1 MDIFNTFIMLLNE
14 MSPYLLLGFLAAG
27 ILHSFVPQSLYAK
40 HLAGSDWRSVVKA
53 AMFGIPLPLCS
64 CGVLPTA
71 VSLRNNG
78 ASRAA
83 STSFLIATPQTGVDS
98 IAATYSLLGLAFAVI
113 RPVAALATALVGGM
127 LVAWVERG
135 DVDTSADTA
144 NSQHHCC
151 CGDDAGDD
159 CCCHDDCSCGEQPR
173 ATSLMGKVFEA
184 LRYGFIDMMK
194 SIGRWLVIGLV
205 VATLITVCVPDDFFA
220 VFAQY
225 PVLNMIV
232 VLALSIPMYVCAT
245 GSIPIALSLMLK
257 GLTPGAALVL
267 LMAGPAA
274 NFASVLVINRA
285 FGKRTTVAYLASII
299 GGAMTFG
306 LLVDYVLPASWF
318 VPQLADEM
326 VKCSHCA
333 SWLNVV
339 CSVVLVALLVLTQVE
354 MIIRRKRIK
363 NNTTIMTKEY
373 KIKGMMCAHCQANVE
388 KNLAAI
394 EGVKSVKVDLKSG
407 VAYVEG
413 DVAPEV
419 IIARIEQLGY
429 EYIG

>member
-1 MDIFNTFIMLLNE
+1 MTLFDTFIMLLNE

-27 ILHSFVPQSLYAK
+27 ILHTFVPQSIYAK
-40 HLAGSDWRSVVKA
+40 HLAGSDWRSVAKA
-53 AMFGIPLPLCS
+53 ALFGIPLPLCS

-78 ASRAA
+78 ASRAS

-113 RPVAALATALVGGM
+113 RPVAALVTALFGGM
-127 LVAWVERG
+127 LVARVERTDEVSHSDDHDCHCAG
-135 DVDTSADTA
+135 GNDACCCDDDDCGCSTAPSADTF
-144 NSQHHCC
+144 C
-151 CGDDAGDD
+151 
-159 CCCHDDCSCGEQPR
+159 
-173 ATSLMGKVFEA
+173 GKVAEA
-184 LRYGFIDMMK
+184 LHYGFIDMMK

-205 VATLITVCVPDDFFA
+205 VATLITVCIPDNFFA
-220 VFAQY
+220 AFAQY
-225 PVLNMIV
+225 PLLNMIV

-274 NFASVLVINRA
+274 NFASVLVINRS
-285 FGKRTTVAYLASII
+285 FGKRSTVAYLASII
-299 GGAMTFG
+299 GGAMAFG

-318 VPQLADEM
+318 VPSLAGEM
-326 VKCSHCA
+326 AHCSHCT
-333 SWLNVV
+333 SWHNVA

-354 MIIRRKRIK
+354 MIMRRKRIK

-419 IIARIEQLGY
+419 IIAKIEQLGY
-429 EYIG
+429 EYVG

>member
-1 MDIFNTFIMLLNE
+1 MTLFDTFIMLLNE

-27 ILHSFVPQSLYAK
+27 ILHTFVPQSIYAK
-40 HLAGSDWRSVVKA
+40 HLAGSDWRSVAKA
-53 AMFGIPLPLCS
+53 ALFGIPLPLCS

-78 ASRAA
+78 ASRAS

-113 RPVAALATALVGGM
+113 RPVAALVTALLGGM
-127 LVAWVERG
+127 LVARVERT
-135 DVDTSADTA
+135 DVVSHSDD
-144 NSQHHCC
+144 HDCHCVG
-151 CGDDAGDD
+151 GDDACCCDDD
-159 CCCHDDCSCGEQPR
+159 CGCSTAPR
-173 ATSLMGKVFEA
+173 AYTFVGKVAEA
-184 LRYGFIDMMK
+184 LHYGFIDMMK

-205 VATLITVCVPDDFFA
+205 VATLITVCIPDNFFA
-220 VFAQY
+220 AFAQY
-225 PVLNMIV
+225 PLLNMIV

-274 NFASVLVINRA
+274 NFASVLVINRS
-285 FGKRTTVAYLASII
+285 FGKRSTVAYLASII
-299 GGAMTFG
+299 GGAMAFG

-318 VPQLADEM
+318 VPSLASEM
-326 VKCSHCA
+326 AHCSHCT

-339 CSVVLVALLVLTQVE
+339 CSVVLVVLLVLTQVE

-373 KIKGMMCAHCQANVE
+373 KIKGMMCTHCQANVE

-407 VAYVEG
+407 IAYVEG

-419 IIARIEQLGY
+419 IIAKIEQLGY

>member
-27 ILHSFVPQSLYAK
+27 LLHSFVPQSIYSK
-40 HLAGSDWRSVVKA
+40 HLAGSDARSVIKA
-53 AMFGIPLPLCS
+53 ALFGIPLPLCS

-113 RPVAALATALVGGM
+113 RPVAALVTALVGGL
-127 LVAWVERG
+127 LVAWVERSEG
-135 DVDTSADTA
+135 VQPVNETND
-144 NSQHHCC
+144 HHCDC
-151 CGDDAGDD
+151 EDDDDDD

-173 ATSLMGKVFEA
+173 ATTLMGKVLEA

-220 VFAQY
+220 AFAQY
-225 PVLNMIV
+225 PLLNMLV
-232 VLALSIPMYVCAT
+232 VLALSVPMYVCAT

-274 NFASVLVINRA
+274 NFASVLVINRS
-285 FGKRTTVAYLASII
+285 FGRKATIAYLAAII
-299 GGAMTFG
+299 GGAIAFG
-306 LLVDYVLPASWF
+306 IIVDYVLPAAWF
-318 VPQLADEM
+318 VPRMASEAM
-326 VKCSHCA
+326 SCSHCT
-333 SWLNVV
+333 SWVNVV
-339 CSVVLVALLVLTQVE
+339 CSIVLVTLLVATQVGK
-354 MIIRRKRIK
+354 IKRTREIK
-363 NNTTIMTKEY
+363 NNKTTMTKEY

-394 EGVKSVKVDLKSG
+394 EGVEKVTVDLASG
-407 VAYVEG
+407 IAYIEG
-413 DVAPEV
+413 DAKPEV
-419 IIARIEQLGY
+419 IIAKIEQLGY

>member
-1 MDIFNTFIMLLNE
+1 MTLFDTFIMLLNE

-27 ILHSFVPQSLYAK
+27 ILHTFVPQSIYAK
-40 HLAGSDWRSVVKA
+40 HLAGSDWRSVAKA
-53 AMFGIPLPLCS
+53 ALFGIPLPLCS

-78 ASRAA
+78 ASRAS

-113 RPVAALATALVGGM
+113 RPVAALVTALLGGM
-127 LVAWVERG
+127 LVARVERT
-135 DVDTSADTA
+135 DVVSHSDDHDCHCDGGNDACCCDDDCGCSTAPSADTFV
-144 NSQHHCC
+144 
-151 CGDDAGDD
+151 
-159 CCCHDDCSCGEQPR
+159 
-173 ATSLMGKVFEA
+173 GKVAEA

-205 VATLITVCVPDDFFA
+205 VATLITVCIPDNFFA
-220 VFAQY
+220 AFAQY
-225 PVLNMIV
+225 PLLNMIV

-274 NFASVLVINRA
+274 NFASVLVINRS
-285 FGKRTTVAYLASII
+285 FGKRSTVAYLASII
-299 GGAMTFG
+299 GGAMAFG

-318 VPQLADEM
+318 VPSLAGGM
-326 VKCSHCA
+326 AHCSHCT

-419 IIARIEQLGY
+419 IIAKIEQLGY

>member
-1 MDIFNTFIMLLNE
+1 MTLFDTFIMLLNE

-27 ILHSFVPQSLYAK
+27 ILHTFVPQSIYAK
-40 HLAGSDWRSVVKA
+40 HLAGSDWRSVAKA
-53 AMFGIPLPLCS
+53 ALFGIPLPLCS

-78 ASRAA
+78 ASRAS

-113 RPVAALATALVGGM
+113 RPVAALVTALLGGM
-127 LVAWVERG
+127 LVARVERT
-135 DVDTSADTA
+135 DVVSHSDD
-144 NSQHHCC
+144 HDCHCDG
-151 CGDDAGDD
+151 GDDACCCDDD
-159 CCCHDDCSCGEQPR
+159 CGCSTAPR
-173 ATSLMGKVFEA
+173 ADTFVGKVAEA

-205 VATLITVCVPDDFFA
+205 VATLITVCIPDNFFA
-220 VFAQY
+220 AFAQY
-225 PVLNMIV
+225 PLLNMIV

-274 NFASVLVINRA
+274 NFASVLVINRS
-285 FGKRTTVAYLASII
+285 FGKRSTVAYLASII
-299 GGAMTFG
+299 GGAMAFG

-318 VPQLADEM
+318 VPSLAGEM
-326 VKCSHCA
+326 AHCSHCT
-333 SWLNVV
+333 SWHNVV

-354 MIIRRKRIK
+354 MIMRRKRIK

-413 DVAPEV
+413 DVASEV
-419 IIARIEQLGY
+419 IIAKIEQLGY
-429 EYIG
+429 EYMG

>member
-113 RPVAALATALVGGM
+113 RPVAALVTALFGGM
-127 LVAWVERG
+127 LVVRVEQSE
-135 DVDTSADTA
+135 DVNHGENCDS
-144 NSQHHCC
+144 HC
-151 CGDDAGDD
+151 DGDD
-159 CCCHDDCSCGEQPR
+159 CECRSVQK
-173 ATSLMGKVFEA
+173 ATTLGGKVAEA
-184 LRYGFIDMMK
+184 LHYGFIDMMK

-419 IIARIEQLGY
+419 IIAKIEQLGY

>member
-1 MDIFNTFIMLLNE
+1 M
-14 MSPYLLLGFLAAG
+14 Y
-27 ILHSFVPQSLYAK
+27 
-40 HLAGSDWRSVVKA
+40 
-53 AMFGIPLPLCS
+53 
-64 CGVLPTA
+64 
-71 VSLRNNG
+71 G
-78 ASRAA
+78 AS
-83 STSFLIATPQTGVDS
+83 GVR
-98 IAATYSLLGLAFAVI
+98 FAHPCAGES
-113 RPVAALATALVGGM
+113 RK
-127 LVAWVERG
+127 
-135 DVDTSADTA
+135 ADC
-144 NSQHHCC
+144 HCDG
-151 CGDDAGDD
+151 GDDARCCDDD
-159 CCCHDDCSCGEQPR
+159 CGCSTAPR
-173 ATSLMGKVFEA
+173 AYTFVGKVAEA
-184 LRYGFIDMMK
+184 LHYGFIDMMK

-205 VATLITVCVPDDFFA
+205 VATLITVCIPDNFFA
-220 VFAQY
+220 AFAQY
-225 PVLNMIV
+225 PLLNMIV

-274 NFASVLVINRA
+274 NFASVLVINRS
-285 FGKRTTVAYLASII
+285 FGKRSTVAYLASII
-299 GGAMTFG
+299 GGAMAFG

-318 VPQLADEM
+318 VPSLASGM
-326 VKCSHCA
+326 AHCSHCT

-419 IIARIEQLGY
+419 IIAKIEQLGY

>member
-1 MDIFNTFIMLLNE
+1 MTLFDTFIMLLNE

-27 ILHSFVPQSLYAK
+27 ILHTFVPQSIYAK
-40 HLAGSDWRSVVKA
+40 HLAGSDWRSVAKA
-53 AMFGIPLPLCS
+53 ALFGIPLPLCS

-78 ASRAA
+78 ASRAS

-113 RPVAALATALVGGM
+113 RPVAALVTALFGGM
-127 LVAWVERG
+127 LVARVERT
-135 DVDTSADTA
+135 DVVSHSDD
-144 NSQHHCC
+144 HDCHCGG
-151 CGDDAGDD
+151 GDDACCCDDD
-159 CCCHDDCSCGEQPR
+159 CGCSTAPSVDTFC
-173 ATSLMGKVFEA
+173 GKVAEA
-184 LRYGFIDMMK
+184 LHYGFIDMMK

-205 VATLITVCVPDDFFA
+205 VATLITVCIPDNFFA
-220 VFAQY
+220 AFAQY
-225 PVLNMIV
+225 PLLNMIV

-274 NFASVLVINRA
+274 NFASVLVINQS
-285 FGKRTTVAYLASII
+285 FGKRSTVAYLASII
-299 GGAMTFG
+299 GGAMAFG

-318 VPQLADEM
+318 VPSLASEM
-326 VKCSHCA
+326 AHCSHCT

-354 MIIRRKRIK
+354 MIMRRKRIK

-419 IIARIEQLGY
+419 IIAKIEQLGY

>member
-1 MDIFNTFIMLLNE
+1 MTLFDTFIMLLNE

-27 ILHSFVPQSLYAK
+27 ILHTFVPQSIYAK
-40 HLAGSDWRSVVKA
+40 HLAGSDWRSVAKA
-53 AMFGIPLPLCS
+53 ALFGIPLPLCS

-78 ASRAA
+78 ASRAS

-113 RPVAALATALVGGM
+113 RPVAALVTALFGGM
-127 LVAWVERG
+127 LVARVERT
-135 DVDTSADTA
+135 DVVSHSDD
-144 NSQHHCC
+144 HDCHCDG
-151 CGDDAGDD
+151 GDDACCCDDD
-159 CCCHDDCSCGEQPR
+159 CGCSTAPR
-173 ATSLMGKVFEA
+173 AYTFVGKVAEA
-184 LRYGFIDMMK
+184 LHYGFIDMMK

-205 VATLITVCVPDDFFA
+205 VATLITVCIPDNFFA
-220 VFAQY
+220 AFAQY
-225 PVLNMIV
+225 PLLNMIV

-274 NFASVLVINRA
+274 NFASVLVINRS
-285 FGKRTTVAYLASII
+285 FGKRSTVAYLASII
-299 GGAMTFG
+299 GGAMAFG

-318 VPQLADEM
+318 VPSLAGEM
-326 VKCSHCA
+326 AHCSHCT

-354 MIIRRKRIK
+354 MIMRRKRIK

-419 IIARIEQLGY
+419 IIAKIEQLGY

>member
-1 MDIFNTFIMLLNE
+1 MTLFDTFIMLLNE

-27 ILHSFVPQSLYAK
+27 ILHTFVPQSIYAK
-40 HLAGSDWRSVVKA
+40 HLASSDWRSVAKA
-53 AMFGIPLPLCS
+53 ALFGIPLPLCS

-78 ASRAA
+78 ASRAS

-113 RPVAALATALVGGM
+113 RPVAALVTALFGGM
-127 LVAWVERG
+127 LVARVERT
-135 DVDTSADTA
+135 DVVSHSDDHDCHCDGGNDA
-144 NSQHHCC
+144 CC
-151 CGDDAGDD
+151 CDDDD
-159 CCCHDDCSCGEQPR
+159 CGCSTAPR
-173 ATSLMGKVFEA
+173 AYTFVGKVAEA
-184 LRYGFIDMMK
+184 LHYGFIDMMK

-205 VATLITVCVPDDFFA
+205 VATLITVCIPDNFFA
-220 VFAQY
+220 AFAQY
-225 PVLNMIV
+225 PLLNMIV

-274 NFASVLVINRA
+274 NFASVLVINRS
-285 FGKRTTVAYLASII
+285 FGKRSTVAYLASII
-299 GGAMTFG
+299 GGAMAFG

-318 VPQLADEM
+318 VPSLAGEM
-326 VKCSHCA
+326 AHCSHCT

-339 CSVVLVALLVLTQVE
+339 CSVVLVALLVLTRVE

-373 KIKGMMCAHCQANVE
+373 KIKGMMCVHCQANVE

-419 IIARIEQLGY
+419 IIAKIEQLGY

>member
-1 MDIFNTFIMLLNE
+1 MTLFDTFIMLLNE

-27 ILHSFVPQSLYAK
+27 ILHTFVPQSIYAK
-40 HLAGSDWRSVVKA
+40 HLAGSDWRSVAKA
-53 AMFGIPLPLCS
+53 ALFGIPLPLCS

-78 ASRAA
+78 ASRAS

-113 RPVAALATALVGGM
+113 RPVAALVTALFGGM
-127 LVAWVERG
+127 LVARVERT
-135 DVDTSADTA
+135 DVVSHSDD
-144 NSQHHCC
+144 HDCHCDG
-151 CGDDAGDD
+151 GDDACCCDDD
-159 CCCHDDCSCGEQPR
+159 CGCSTAPSVDTFC
-173 ATSLMGKVFEA
+173 GKVAEA
-184 LRYGFIDMMK
+184 LHYGFIDMMK

-205 VATLITVCVPDDFFA
+205 VATLITVCIPDNFFA
-220 VFAQY
+220 AFAQY
-225 PVLNMIV
+225 PLLNMIV

-285 FGKRTTVAYLASII
+285 VGKRSTMAYLASII
-299 GGAMTFG
+299 GGAMAFG

-318 VPQLADEM
+318 VPSLASEM
-326 VKCSHCA
+326 AHCSHCT

-419 IIARIEQLGY
+419 IIAKIEQLGY

>member
-1 MDIFNTFIMLLNE
+1 MTLFDTFIMLLNE

-27 ILHSFVPQSLYAK
+27 ILHTFVPQSIYAK
-40 HLAGSDWRSVVKA
+40 HLAGSDWRSVAKA
-53 AMFGIPLPLCS
+53 ALFGIPLPLCS

-78 ASRAA
+78 ASRAS

-113 RPVAALATALVGGM
+113 RPVAALVTALFGGM
-127 LVAWVERG
+127 LVARVERT
-135 DVDTSADTA
+135 DVVSHSDD
-144 NSQHHCC
+144 HDCHCDG
-151 CGDDAGDD
+151 GDDACCCDDD
-159 CCCHDDCSCGEQPR
+159 CGCSTAPSVDTFC
-173 ATSLMGKVFEA
+173 GKVAEA
-184 LRYGFIDMMK
+184 LHYGFIDMMK

-205 VATLITVCVPDDFFA
+205 VATLITVCIPDNFFA
-220 VFAQY
+220 AFAQY
-225 PVLNMIV
+225 PLLNMIV

-274 NFASVLVINRA
+274 NFASVLVINRS
-285 FGKRTTVAYLASII
+285 FGKRSTVAYLASII
-299 GGAMTFG
+299 GGAMAFG

-318 VPQLADEM
+318 VPSLASEM
-326 VKCSHCA
+326 AHCSHCT

-354 MIIRRKRIK
+354 MIMRRKRIK

-419 IIARIEQLGY
+419 IIAKIEQLGY

>member
-1 MDIFNTFIMLLNE
+1 MTLFDTFIMLLNE

-27 ILHSFVPQSLYAK
+27 ILHTFVPQSIYAK
-40 HLAGSDWRSVVKA
+40 HLAGSDWRSVAKA
-53 AMFGIPLPLCS
+53 ALFGIPLPLCS

-78 ASRAA
+78 ASRAS

-113 RPVAALATALVGGM
+113 RPVAALVTALFGGM
-127 LVAWVERG
+127 LVARVERT
-135 DVDTSADTA
+135 DVVSHSDD
-144 NSQHHCC
+144 HDCHCDG
-151 CGDDAGDD
+151 GDDACCCDDD
-159 CCCHDDCSCGEQPR
+159 CGCSTAPR
-173 ATSLMGKVFEA
+173 AYTFVGKVAEA
-184 LRYGFIDMMK
+184 LHYGFIDMMK

-205 VATLITVCVPDDFFA
+205 VATLITVCIPDNFFA
-220 VFAQY
+220 AFAQY
-225 PVLNMIV
+225 PLLNMIV

-274 NFASVLVINRA
+274 NFASVLVINRS
-285 FGKRTTVAYLASII
+285 FGKRSTVAYLASII
-299 GGAMTFG
+299 GGAMAFG

-318 VPQLADEM
+318 VPSLAGEM
-326 VKCSHCA
+326 AHCSHCT

-407 VAYVEG
+407 IAYVEG

-419 IIARIEQLGY
+419 IIAKIEQLGY

>member
-1 MDIFNTFIMLLNE
+1 MTLFDTFIMLLNE

-27 ILHSFVPQSLYAK
+27 ILHTFVPQSIYAK
-40 HLAGSDWRSVVKA
+40 HLAGSDWRSVAKA
-53 AMFGIPLPLCS
+53 ALFGIPLPLCS

-78 ASRAA
+78 ASRAS

-113 RPVAALATALVGGM
+113 RPVAALVTALLGGM
-127 LVAWVERG
+127 LVARVERT
-135 DVDTSADTA
+135 DVVSHSDD
-144 NSQHHCC
+144 HDCHCAG
-151 CGDDAGDD
+151 GDDACCCDDD
-159 CCCHDDCSCGEQPR
+159 CGCSTAPR
-173 ATSLMGKVFEA
+173 AYTFVGKVAEA
-184 LRYGFIDMMK
+184 LHYGFIDMMK

-205 VATLITVCVPDDFFA
+205 VATLITVCIPDNFFA
-220 VFAQY
+220 AFAQY
-225 PVLNMIV
+225 PLLNMIV

-274 NFASVLVINRA
+274 NFASVLVINRS
-285 FGKRTTVAYLASII
+285 FGKRSTVAYLASII
-299 GGAMTFG
+299 GGAMAFG

-318 VPQLADEM
+318 VPSLASEM
-326 VKCSHCA
+326 AHCSHCT

-339 CSVVLVALLVLTQVE
+339 CSVVLVVLLVLTQVE

-388 KNLAAI
+388 KKLAAI
-394 EGVKSVKVDLKSG
+394 DGVKSVKVDLKSG
-407 VAYVEG
+407 IAYVEG

-419 IIARIEQLGY
+419 IIAKIEQLGY

>member
-1 MDIFNTFIMLLNE
+1 MTLFDTFIMLLNE

-27 ILHSFVPQSLYAK
+27 ILHTFVPQSIYAK
-40 HLAGSDWRSVVKA
+40 HLAGSDWRSVAKA
-53 AMFGIPLPLCS
+53 ALFGIPLPLCS

-78 ASRAA
+78 ASRAS

-113 RPVAALATALVGGM
+113 RPVAALVTALFGGM
-127 LVAWVERG
+127 LVARVERT
-135 DVDTSADTA
+135 DVVSHSDD
-144 NSQHHCC
+144 HDCHCDG
-151 CGDDAGDD
+151 GDDACCCDDD
-159 CCCHDDCSCGEQPR
+159 CGCSTAPS
-173 ATSLMGKVFEA
+173 AYTFVGKVAEA
-184 LRYGFIDMMK
+184 LHYGFIDMMK

-205 VATLITVCVPDDFFA
+205 VATLITVCIPDNFFA
-220 VFAQY
+220 AFAQY
-225 PVLNMIV
+225 PLLNMIV

-274 NFASVLVINRA
+274 NFASVLVINRS
-285 FGKRTTVAYLASII
+285 FGKRSTVAYLASII
-299 GGAMTFG
+299 GGAMAFG

-318 VPQLADEM
+318 VPSLASGM
-326 VKCSHCA
+326 AHCSHCT

-419 IIARIEQLGY
+419 IIAKIEQLGY

>member
-1 MDIFNTFIMLLNE
+1 MTLFDTFIMLLNE

-71 VSLRNNG
+71 VSLRNTG
-78 ASRAA
+78 ASRAS

-113 RPVAALATALVGGM
+113 RPVAALVTALLGGM
-127 LVAWVERG
+127 LVVRVEQSE
-135 DVDTSADTA
+135 DVNHGENCDS
-144 NSQHHCC
+144 HC
-151 CGDDAGDD
+151 DGDD
-159 CCCHDDCSCGEQPR
+159 CECRSVQK
-173 ATSLMGKVFEA
+173 ATTLGGKVSEA
-184 LRYGFIDMMK
+184 LHYGFIDMMK

-205 VATLITVCVPDDFFA
+205 VATLITVCIPDDFFA
-220 VFAQY
+220 AFAQY
-225 PVLNMIV
+225 PLLNMIV

-274 NFASVLVINRA
+274 NFASVLVINRS
-285 FGKRTTVAYLASII
+285 FGKRSTVAYLASII
-299 GGAMTFG
+299 GGAMAFG

-318 VPQLADEM
+318 VPSLASGM
-326 VKCSHCA
+326 AHCSHCT

-339 CSVVLVALLVLTQVE
+339 SSVVLVALLVLTQVE

>member
-1 MDIFNTFIMLLNE
+1 MTLFDTFIMLLNE

-27 ILHSFVPQSLYAK
+27 ILHTFVPQSIYAK
-40 HLAGSDWRSVVKA
+40 HLASSDWRSVAKA
-53 AMFGIPLPLCS
+53 ALFGIPLPLCS

-78 ASRAA
+78 ASRAS

-113 RPVAALATALVGGM
+113 RPVAALVTALLGGM
-127 LVAWVERG
+127 LVARVERTDVVSHSDDHDCHCGGG
-135 DVDTSADTA
+135 DDACCCDDDCGCSTAPSADTFV
-144 NSQHHCC
+144 
-151 CGDDAGDD
+151 
-159 CCCHDDCSCGEQPR
+159 
-173 ATSLMGKVFEA
+173 GKVAEA
-184 LRYGFIDMMK
+184 LHYGFIDMMK

-205 VATLITVCVPDDFFA
+205 VATLITVCIPDNFFA
-220 VFAQY
+220 AFAQY
-225 PVLNMIV
+225 PLLNMIV

-274 NFASVLVINRA
+274 NFASVLVINRS
-285 FGKRTTVAYLASII
+285 FGKRSTVAYLASII
-299 GGAMTFG
+299 GGAMAFG

-318 VPQLADEM
+318 VPSLSSEM
-326 VKCSHCA
+326 AHCSHCT

-407 VAYVEG
+407 IAYVEG

-419 IIARIEQLGY
+419 IIAKIEQLGY

>member
-113 RPVAALATALVGGM
+113 RPVAALVTALFGGM
-127 LVAWVERG
+127 LVVRVEQSE
-135 DVDTSADTA
+135 DVNHGENCDS
-144 NSQHHCC
+144 HC
-151 CGDDAGDD
+151 DGDD
-159 CCCHDDCSCGEQPR
+159 CECRSVQK
-173 ATSLMGKVFEA
+173 ATTLGGKVAEA
-184 LRYGFIDMMK
+184 LHYGFIDMMK

-326 VKCSHCA
+326 VKCSHCT

-339 CSVVLVALLVLTQVE
+339 SSVVLVALLVLTQVE

>member
-1 MDIFNTFIMLLNE
+1 MTLFDTFIMLLNE

-27 ILHSFVPQSLYAK
+27 ILHTFVPQSIYAK
-40 HLAGSDWRSVVKA
+40 HLAGSDWRSVAKA
-53 AMFGIPLPLCS
+53 ALFGIPLPLCS

-78 ASRAA
+78 ASRAS

-113 RPVAALATALVGGM
+113 RPVAALVTALFGGM
-127 LVAWVERG
+127 LVARVERT
-135 DVDTSADTA
+135 DVVSHSDD
-144 NSQHHCC
+144 HDCHCDG
-151 CGDDAGDD
+151 GDDACCCDDD
-159 CCCHDDCSCGEQPR
+159 CGCSTAPSVDTFC
-173 ATSLMGKVFEA
+173 GKVAEA
-184 LRYGFIDMMK
+184 LHYGFIDMMK

-205 VATLITVCVPDDFFA
+205 VATLITVCIPDNFFA
-220 VFAQY
+220 AFAQY
-225 PVLNMIV
+225 PLLNMIV

-274 NFASVLVINRA
+274 NFASVLVINRS
-285 FGKRTTVAYLASII
+285 FGKRSTVAYLASII
-299 GGAMTFG
+299 GGAMAFG

-318 VPQLADEM
+318 VPSLAGEM
-326 VKCSHCA
+326 AHCSHCT

-407 VAYVEG
+407 IAYVEG

-419 IIARIEQLGY
+419 IIAKIEQLGY

>member
-1 MDIFNTFIMLLNE
+1 MTLFDTFIMLLNE

-27 ILHSFVPQSLYAK
+27 ILHTFVPQSIYAK
-40 HLAGSDWRSVVKA
+40 HLAGSDWRSVAKA
-53 AMFGIPLPLCS
+53 ALFGIPLPLCS

-78 ASRAA
+78 ASRAS

-113 RPVAALATALVGGM
+113 RPVAALVTALFGGM
-127 LVAWVERG
+127 LVARVERT
-135 DVDTSADTA
+135 DVVSHSDD
-144 NSQHHCC
+144 HDCHCDG
-151 CGDDAGDD
+151 GDDACCCDDD
-159 CCCHDDCSCGEQPR
+159 CGCSTAPR
-173 ATSLMGKVFEA
+173 AYTFVGKVAEA
-184 LRYGFIDMMK
+184 LHYGFIDMMK

-205 VATLITVCVPDDFFA
+205 VATLITVCIPDNFFA
-220 VFAQY
+220 AFAQY
-225 PVLNMIV
+225 PLLNMIV

-274 NFASVLVINRA
+274 NFASVLVINRS
-285 FGKRTTVAYLASII
+285 FGKRSTVAYLASII
-299 GGAMTFG
+299 GGAMAFG

-318 VPQLADEM
+318 VPSLASEM
-326 VKCSHCA
+326 AHCSHCT

-419 IIARIEQLGY
+419 IIAKIEQLGY

>member
-113 RPVAALATALVGGM
+113 RPVAALVTALFGGM
-127 LVAWVERG
+127 LVVRVEQSE
-135 DVDTSADTA
+135 DVNHGENCDS
-144 NSQHHCC
+144 HC
-151 CGDDAGDD
+151 DGDD
-159 CCCHDDCSCGEQPR
+159 CECRSVQK
-173 ATSLMGKVFEA
+173 ATTLGGKVAEA
-184 LRYGFIDMMK
+184 LHYGFIDMMK

>member
-1 MDIFNTFIMLLNE
+1 M
-14 MSPYLLLGFLAAG
+14 
-27 ILHSFVPQSLYAK
+27 
-40 HLAGSDWRSVVKA
+40 
-53 AMFGIPLPLCS
+53 
-64 CGVLPTA
+64 
-71 VSLRNNG
+71 
-78 ASRAA
+78 
-83 STSFLIATPQTGVDS
+83 DS

-113 RPVAALATALVGGM
+113 RPVAALVTALFGGM
-127 LVAWVERG
+127 LVARVERTDVVSHSDDHDCHCDGG
-135 DVDTSADTA
+135 DDACCCDDDCGCSTAPSADTFV
-144 NSQHHCC
+144 
-151 CGDDAGDD
+151 
-159 CCCHDDCSCGEQPR
+159 
-173 ATSLMGKVFEA
+173 GKVAEA
-184 LRYGFIDMMK
+184 LHYGFIDMMK

-205 VATLITVCVPDDFFA
+205 VATLITVCIPDNFFA
-220 VFAQY
+220 AFAQY
-225 PVLNMIV
+225 PLLNMIV

-274 NFASVLVINRA
+274 NFASVLVINRS
-285 FGKRTTVAYLASII
+285 FGKRSTVAYLASII
-299 GGAMTFG
+299 GGAMAFG

-318 VPQLADEM
+318 VPSLASGM
-326 VKCSHCA
+326 AHCSHCT

-419 IIARIEQLGY
+419 IIAKIEQLGY

>member
-71 VSLRNNG
+71 VSLRNTG
-78 ASRAA
+78 ASRAS

-113 RPVAALATALVGGM
+113 RPVAALVTALFGGM
-127 LVAWVERG
+127 LVVRVEQSE
-135 DVDTSADTA
+135 DVNHGKNCDS
-144 NSQHHCC
+144 HC
-151 CGDDAGDD
+151 DGDD
-159 CCCHDDCSCGEQPR
+159 CKCRTVQK
-173 ATSLMGKVFEA
+173 ATTLGGKVAEA

-232 VLALSIPMYVCAT
+232 VLVLSIPMYVCAT

-339 CSVVLVALLVLTQVE
+339 CSIVFVALLVVTQVG
-354 MIIRRKRIK
+354 MILRRNKII
-363 NNTTIMTKEY
+363 NNNTIMTKEY

-388 KNLAAI
+388 KNLGAI
-394 EGVKSVKVDLKSG
+394 AGVKSVKVDLKSG

-419 IIARIEQLGY
+419 IIAKIEQLGY

>member
-1 MDIFNTFIMLLNE
+1 MTLFETFIMLLNE

-71 VSLRNNG
+71 VSLRNTG
-78 ASRAA
+78 ASRAS

-113 RPVAALATALVGGM
+113 RPVAALVTALLGGV
-127 LVAWVERG
+127 LVARVERT
-135 DVDTSADTA
+135 DDATRSENLD
-144 NSQHHCC
+144 CC
-151 CGDDAGDD
+151 CEDDD
-159 CCCHDDCSCGEQPR
+159 CCCHSAQK
-173 ATSLMGKVFEA
+173 ATTFIGKVAEA
-184 LRYGFIDMMK
+184 LRYGFIDMIK

-205 VATLITVCVPDDFFA
+205 VATLITVCIPDDFFA
-220 VFAQY
+220 AFAQY

-285 FGKRTTVAYLASII
+285 FGKRATVGYLASII
-299 GGAMTFG
+299 GGAMAFG
-306 LLVDYVLPASWF
+306 LLADYVLPASWF
-318 VPQLADEM
+318 VPQLADGM

-339 CSVVLVALLVLTQVE
+339 CSIVLVALLVVTQVG
-354 MIIRRKRIK
+354 MILRRNKII
-363 NNTTIMTKEY
+363 NNNTIMTKEY

-388 KNLAAI
+388 KNLGAI
-394 EGVKSVKVDLKSG
+394 AGVKSVKVDLKSG

-413 DVAPEV
+413 DVTPEV
-419 IIARIEQLGY
+419 IIAKIEQLGY

>member
-1 MDIFNTFIMLLNE
+1 MTLFDTFIMLLNE

-27 ILHSFVPQSLYAK
+27 ILHTFVPQSIYAK
-40 HLAGSDWRSVVKA
+40 HLAGSDWRSVAKA
-53 AMFGIPLPLCS
+53 ALFGIPLPLCS

-78 ASRAA
+78 ASRAS

-113 RPVAALATALVGGM
+113 RPVAALVTALFGGM
-127 LVAWVERG
+127 LVARVERT
-135 DVDTSADTA
+135 DVVSHSDD
-144 NSQHHCC
+144 HDCHCDG
-151 CGDDAGDD
+151 GDDA
-159 CCCHDDCSCGEQPR
+159 CCCSTAPR
-173 ATSLMGKVFEA
+173 AYTFVGKVAEA
-184 LRYGFIDMMK
+184 LHYGFIDMMK

-205 VATLITVCVPDDFFA
+205 VATLITVCIPDNFFA
-220 VFAQY
+220 AFAQY
-225 PVLNMIV
+225 PLLNRIV

-274 NFASVLVINRA
+274 NFASVLVINRS
-285 FGKRTTVAYLASII
+285 FGKRSTVAYLASII
-299 GGAMTFG
+299 GGAMAFG

-318 VPQLADEM
+318 VPSLAGEM
-326 VKCSHCA
+326 AHCSHCT

-419 IIARIEQLGY
+419 IIAKIEQLGY